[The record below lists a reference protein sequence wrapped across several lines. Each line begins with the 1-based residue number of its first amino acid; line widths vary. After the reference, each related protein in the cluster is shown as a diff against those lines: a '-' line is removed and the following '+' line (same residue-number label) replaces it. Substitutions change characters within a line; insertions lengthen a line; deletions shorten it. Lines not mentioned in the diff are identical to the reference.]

1 MVKEF
6 NKHFEIPLRN
16 CDLFQ
21 KHQLTVTARRNPKQN
36 KPLAIMCQSDCVN
49 EVFISSL
56 ICRNNK
62 ILKLYT
68 IQINRKKYTKYTK
81 FIEIFLR
88 HIKYFSQ
95 GHGLIYVD
103 NSNITVYRKM
113 TFIY

>member
-1 MVKEF
+1 
-6 NKHFEIPLRN
+6 
-16 CDLFQ
+16 
-21 KHQLTVTARRNPKQN
+21 
-36 KPLAIMCQSDCVN
+36 MCQSDCVN

-81 FIEIFLR
+81 FIVIFLR

-103 NSNITVYRKM
+103 NSKITVYRKM